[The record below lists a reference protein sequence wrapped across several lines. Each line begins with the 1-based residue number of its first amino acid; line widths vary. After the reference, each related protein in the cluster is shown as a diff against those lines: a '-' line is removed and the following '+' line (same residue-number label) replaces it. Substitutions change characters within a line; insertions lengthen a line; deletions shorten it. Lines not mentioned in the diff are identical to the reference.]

1 MQQCETEYRFLTN
14 QDLDKLRA
22 GSQYISKARWD
33 ALDFSA
39 SKRRRQ
45 NWRDYAMCHSV
56 STEDFEKAL
65 ARPSTDPLR
74 ERPIIGEMPKL
85 AKPHQ
90 AQKNRQAKQQKR
102 PPTQTKSPPAK
113 PKLSYEE
120 YLKTPLWKA
129 IRNLVLVRSNFEC
142 CCCSRKATQVHHQDY
157 SEPTKSGFKVDTLH
171 AICGEHHIEIE
182 FENGV
187 KNSTREANKKLF
199 ALIKAKDSARP
210 GAINNAGLH

>member
-1 MQQCETEYRFLTN
+1 MPASHSRCYVPEILYKQDKVVLEYRFLTN

-74 ERPIIGEMPKL
+74 ERPIMGGDAEASQAVSGTEESPGE
-85 AKPHQ
+85 A
-90 AQKNRQAKQQKR
+90 A
-102 PPTQTKSPPAK
+102 
-113 PKLSYEE
+113 E
-120 YLKTPLWKA
+120 
-129 IRNLVLVRSNFEC
+129 
-142 CCCSRKATQVHHQDY
+142 
-157 SEPTKSGFKVDTLH
+157 
-171 AICGEHHIEIE
+171 
-182 FENGV
+182 
-187 KNSTREANKKLF
+187 EANNSSKV
-199 ALIKAKDSARP
+199 AVR
-210 GAINNAGLH
+210 